1 MRSKPLN
8 RAGLKADSQR
18 YNLFLPCYRDE
29 RMLDRICQFGL
40 EANWVL
46 DTVYYHTGLL
56 PPTWDGDG
64 IA

>member
-1 MRSKPLN
+1 
-8 RAGLKADSQR
+8 
-18 YNLFLPCYRDE
+18 
-29 RMLDRICQFGL
+29 MLDRICQFGL